1 MPFEIEKKLVI
12 AVSSSAVFNMTEA
25 DNVFRTEGETAYR
38 QYQRTRIDEPF
49 NRGVAY
55 PFIRRLL
62 KLNQAYP
69 ELSPIEVV
77 VLSRNDPDSGQRFFR
92 SCQHYGLDI
101 SRGVFLDGKS
111 PYPYIPAFNA
121 SIFLSANKE
130 DVNGAIADC
139 LPAGLVLPTE
149 VTDEDD
155 GNELRVAFDF
165 DGVIAGDESE
175 AVFQKDTSN
184 VNLFHD
190 HEQAKKDKPHNPGP
204 LAGLIRKMSA
214 FQKWEKEHVAKTEGA
229 TRLLRI
235 AIVTARNA
243 PSNERMITTL
253 NDWGLEAVEAFF
265 LGGIEKRR
273 ILDVLQPH
281 IFFEDQLKH
290 LESAAATVPSVHIPF
305 GVTNQTKPEEQS

>member
-1 MPFEIEKKLVI
+1 MPFEIEKKLVV

-25 DNVFRTEGETAYR
+25 DGVFRSKGEMAYR
-38 QYQRTRIDEPF
+38 EYQRERLDEPF
-49 NRGVAY
+49 ERGVAY

-69 ELSPIEVV
+69 HLTPIEVI

-92 SCQHYGLDI
+92 SCRHYEIDI
-101 SRGVFLDGKS
+101 TRGAFLEGKS

-121 SIFLSANKE
+121 SLFLSANDK
-130 DVNGAIADC
+130 DVKDAIKAG
-139 LPAGLVLPTE
+139 LPAGLVLPTQ
-149 VTDEDD
+149 VVDNDE

-165 DGVIAGDESE
+165 DGVIADDESE
-175 AVFQKDTSN
+175 TVFQQDTTN
-184 VNLFHD
+184 VDLFHD
-190 HEQAKKDKPHNPGP
+190 HEQANKDMPHNPGP
-204 LAGLIRKMSA
+204 LADLLRKMSA
-214 FQKWEKEHVAKTEGA
+214 FQKWEKEYVSKNEGA
-229 TRLLRI
+229 KRLLRI

-273 ILDVLQPH
+273 VLDVLQPH

-290 LESAAATVPSVHIPF
+290 LETAAATVPSVHIPF
-305 GVTNQTKPEEQS
+305 GVTNQSKLEEQS